1 MGDITV
7 FGFEKLVAWQ
17 ESKQLVKKIYK
28 IVEGLPG
35 QEQYGLGNQIKRAA
49 LSVASNLAEGTGRTG
64 FRDQAHFSQIA
75 YGSLMEVACQ
85 SLPANLVWYHRK
97 HTRIYEKTLR
107 LSHDSYHRCVVLRK
121 EEWSK
126 CQLSTLNL
134 QHLPMLSFG

>member
-17 ESKQLVKKIYK
+17 ESKELVKKIYK

-85 SLPANLVWYHRK
+85 SVIASELGLVSPEAY
-97 HTRIYEKTLR
+97 T
-107 LSHDSYHRCVVLRK
+107 DLRK
-121 EEWSK
+121 DIETIARLISSLRSSQKRRVE
-126 CQLSTLNL
+126 
-134 QHLPMLSFG
+134 

>member
-75 YGSLMEVACQ
+75 YGSMMEVACL
-85 SLPANLVWYHRK
+85 SVIASELGLVSPEAY
-97 HTRIYEKTLR
+97 T
-107 LSHDSYHRCVVLRK
+107 DLRK
-121 EEWSK
+121 DIETIARLISSLRSSQKRRVE
-126 CQLSTLNL
+126 
-134 QHLPMLSFG
+134 

>member
-35 QEQYGLGNQIKRAA
+35 QAQYGLGNQIKRAA

-85 SLPANLVWYHRK
+85 SVIASELGLVSPEAY
-97 HTRIYEKTLR
+97 T
-107 LSHDSYHRCVVLRK
+107 DLRK
-121 EEWSK
+121 DIETIARLISSLRSSQKRRVE
-126 CQLSTLNL
+126 
-134 QHLPMLSFG
+134 

>member
-1 MGDITV
+1 MEDITV

-28 IVEGLPG
+28 IVEGLPE

-85 SLPANLVWYHRK
+85 SVIASELGLVSPEAY
-97 HTRIYEKTLR
+97 L
-107 LSHDSYHRCVVLRK
+107 DLRK
-121 EEWSK
+121 DIETIARLISS
-126 CQLSTLNL
+126 LR
-134 QHLPMLSFG
+134 SFQKRRVE